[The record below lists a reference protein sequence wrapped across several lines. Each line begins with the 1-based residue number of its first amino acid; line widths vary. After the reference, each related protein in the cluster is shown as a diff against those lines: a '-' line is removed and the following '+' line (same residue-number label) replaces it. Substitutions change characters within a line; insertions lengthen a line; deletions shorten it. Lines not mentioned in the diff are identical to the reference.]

1 MEKNFSHLIGV
12 KYEKLNCWELCK
24 EFYKTVFSIELKH
37 YYDSI
42 PEGRNEI
49 KALISTHEKDFH
61 KVRSPKFGDLLTIKM
76 HGVESHIAVFVGNGM
91 FLHTTKGTGSV
102 IDRIAKWNRMI
113 VGYYSL
119 NKDAND

>member
-1 MEKNFSHLIGV
+1 MNKNFSHLIGV
-12 KYEKLNCWELCK
+12 KYEKLNCWSLCR
-24 EFYKTVFSIELKH
+24 EFYKSVFDIELKH
-37 YYDSI
+37 YFDTV
-42 PEGRNEI
+42 PEKRNEI
-49 KALISTHEKDFH
+49 KALISTHEKDFS

-76 HGVESHIAVFVGNGM
+76 HGVESHIGVYVDNGM

-119 NKDAND
+119 NKESND